1 MSTQPSLIARPRSP
15 HLTRE
20 TPIKSASDP
29 ALIPHILR
37 SYHRALTA
45 REIAEILHLHPVT
58 VYRKAKAHVIPCRFI
73 GAAVR
78 FDPGVIAQWW
88 EESHSQR
95 RPVVSPSGE

>member
-1 MSTQPSLIARPRSP
+1 MSTQPNPFARPRP
-15 HLTRE
+15 PRLIHEVPLTSV
-20 TPIKSASDP
+20 PNP
-29 ALIPHILR
+29 ATISQILR

-73 GAAVR
+73 GTAVR

-88 EESHSQR
+88 EESHF
-95 RPVVSPSGE
+95 

>member
-1 MSTQPSLIARPRSP
+1 MSTQPNPFARPRSVP
-15 HLTRE
+15 LIHEIPLR
-20 TPIKSASDP
+20 SVP
-29 ALIPHILR
+29 APATISEILR

-73 GAAVR
+73 GTAVR

-88 EESHSQR
+88 EESHS
-95 RPVVSPSGE
+95 